1 MIKVDKGFWYS
12 MVVLFAFLW
21 FMENFRSALLSTIG
35 IYGNIYFIYNVA
47 CVYER
52 LKIANFDFKHTASS
66 KEWIVFFVSSIMI
79 WGAFL
84 TLRSE
89 GAFMIAVYFPLLLL
103 PLLLIIDIFRMFIK
117 KL

>member
-66 KEWIVFFVSSIMI
+66 KEWIVFFVSSILI
-79 WGAFL
+79 WGGVSDFAVG
-84 TLRSE
+84 RS
-89 GAFMIAVYFPLLLL
+89 FYDSCIFPFAIIT
-103 PLLLIIDIFRMFIK
+103 PLINNRYI
-117 KL
+117 